1 MVRTNFSALI
11 AACIL
16 FLSFC
21 STTQKV
27 YLLSYGNLE
36 GKKIPEDVRNFT
48 GEIREGK
55 DCGFYYSLAKAFE
68 NTILN
73 TKYDTILDAEVT
85 HTTGPFA
92 PMHCVLIKG
101 FAVNSGNF
109 LPENGR

>member
-1 MVRTNFSALI
+1 MRIKFLTLI
-11 AACIL
+11 TVNIL

-36 GKKIPEDVRNFT
+36 GKKIPEGVLNPA
-48 GEIREGK
+48 GEVREGK

-68 NTILN
+68 NAILN

-101 FAVNSGNF
+101 LAVNSGNF
-109 LPENGR
+109 LPENER